1 VASLPAVVSI
11 VETEWHLFG
20 KVPTAHEVG
29 KRLGIHQSH
38 VEKILD
44 SPEAKARLKKR
55 GITNDTFLTP
65 EQVAAANVMLDYS
78 DSRSQAAKLRSL
90 GVSSQ
95 TWQGWLSSPQ
105 FSRYLKTRAENLL
118 DDVGIAEGH
127 TALLKQVGRGNIQA
141 VKLLYEVT
149 GRHRDS
155 ASLNVEFFLQRV
167 IEIIQRNVDDPATL
181 AKVAE
186 EFKTLMGEVT

>member
-1 VASLPAVVSI
+1 VASLPAVISI
-11 VETEWHLFG
+11 VETEYHLFG
-20 KVPTAHEVG
+20 KVPTAHEIG

-38 VEKILD
+38 VEKLLD
-44 SPEAKARLKKR
+44 TPEAKARLKKR
-55 GITNDTFLTP
+55 GIESSTFLTP
-65 EQVAAANVMLDYS
+65 EQVAAVNVMLDYN
-78 DSRSQAAKLRSL
+78 DTRSQPQKLRGL
-90 GVSSQ
+90 GISSQ
-95 TWQGWLSSPQ
+95 TWQGWLSSPH
-105 FSRYLKTRAENLL
+105 FSRYLKTRAENIL

-167 IEIIQRNVDDPATL
+167 IEIVQRNVSDPATL
-181 AKVAE
+181 GKIAE